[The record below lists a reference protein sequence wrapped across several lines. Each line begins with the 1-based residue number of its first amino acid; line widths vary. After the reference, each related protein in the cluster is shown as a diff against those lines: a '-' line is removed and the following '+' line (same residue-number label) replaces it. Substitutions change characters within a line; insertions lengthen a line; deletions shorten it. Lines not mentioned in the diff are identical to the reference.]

1 MTSELVERWC
11 AAAKGS
17 ASMASMRQL
26 LKAYRVA
33 CHYSDSEEETEA
45 SLSITSSH
53 VFNRL
58 MLFVLKEVRAASA
71 HATHLKYSESLN
83 SILKSIPCQFCPP
96 HLQCSQRRS
105 SVDRARPP
113 PSSLYAL

>member
-11 AAAKGS
+11 TAAKEN

-33 CHYSDSEEETEA
+33 CHYSDTEDDTEA

-58 MLFVLKEVRAASA
+58 MLFVLKEVCATPLRAPRRCSA
-71 HATHLKYSESLN
+71 
-83 SILKSIPCQFCPP
+83 
-96 HLQCSQRRS
+96 
-105 SVDRARPP
+105 
-113 PSSLYAL
+113 

>member
-11 AAAKGS
+11 GAAKDS

-33 CHYSDSEEETEA
+33 CHYSDSEDETEA
-45 SLSITSSH
+45 SLQISSSH

-58 MLFVLKEVRAASA
+58 MLFVLKEVI
-71 HATHLKYSESLN
+71 YSNL
-83 SILKSIPCQFCPP
+83 LGC
-96 HLQCSQRRS
+96 
-105 SVDRARPP
+105 D
-113 PSSLYAL
+113 